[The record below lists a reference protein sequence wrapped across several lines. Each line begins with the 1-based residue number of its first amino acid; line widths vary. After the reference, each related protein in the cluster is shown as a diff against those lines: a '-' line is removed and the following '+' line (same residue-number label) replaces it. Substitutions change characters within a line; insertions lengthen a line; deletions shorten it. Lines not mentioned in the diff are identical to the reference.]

1 MPKVID
7 VVYKDGVFKPLTRV
21 DIREGE
27 RLRIEIRETK
37 KLSKEFYDKLA
48 DLKRRTP
55 KVQDANKVLEEMR
68 SDRY

>member
-27 RLRIEIRETK
+27 RLKIEIKETK

-55 KVQDANKVLEEMR
+55 KVRDANRVLEEMR

>member
-27 RLRIEIRETK
+27 RLKIEIRETK
-37 KLSKEFYDKLA
+37 KLSKKFYDKLV

-55 KVQDANKVLEEMR
+55 KVQDANRVLEEMR

>member
-37 KLSKEFYDKLA
+37 KLSKKFYDKLV

-55 KVQDANKVLEEMR
+55 KVQDANRVLEEMR

>member
-7 VVYKDGVFKPLTRV
+7 VIYKDGVFKPLTRV

-27 RLRIEIRETK
+27 RLKIEIKETK
-37 KLSKEFYDKLA
+37 KLSKKFYDKLK
-48 DLKRRTP
+48 DLKARTP
-55 KVQDANKVLEEMR
+55 KVRDANRVLEEMR